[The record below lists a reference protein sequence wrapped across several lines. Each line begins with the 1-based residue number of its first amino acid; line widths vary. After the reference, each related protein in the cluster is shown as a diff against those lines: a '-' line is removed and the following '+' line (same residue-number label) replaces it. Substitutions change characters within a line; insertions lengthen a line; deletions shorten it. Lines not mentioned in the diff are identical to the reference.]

1 MCSDTYAK
9 RPMSPSV
16 KHWSKNV
23 FHLNRL
29 LLLCLVAAL
38 PYDPANACTTA
49 AWTAI
54 ATASQVPLMWKNRDT
69 DDLSNRVVYV
79 DAKPHK
85 YIGLADHTETSGRA
99 VFAGI
104 NDQGF
109 GIFNSVA
116 YNLPLD
122 PKEARDQEGTIMADA
137 LRTIASI
144 GDFEKFLQQKLGPN
158 LGAQTNFVVTDA
170 SGEVS
175 IFELHNHGF
184 KKLSVNESPK
194 QYLVNTNFSRSGAPG
209 EGVGYLRFERATNL
223 IEQQSTAVDVDFIFN
238 NLARDFGHV
247 LLHVPSL
254 EDLATKTSQS
264 AEWYASVDTINRNST
279 ASAVVIEG
287 KTPGNP
293 NSLATLWVLLGEPAT
308 SLAVPVWV
316 EAGKVP
322 GALSDGLTVPMQA
335 ESLRLKRLLRPL
347 PEQEMAKYMNLVVLN
362 NREGTGI
369 LPPIL
374 AAQRE
379 IVARTQEFLRTKP
392 SSEAM
397 ATFQEQIAKEALGIL
412 KSLG

>member
-1 MCSDTYAK
+1 MPS
-9 RPMSPSV
+9 SV
-16 KHWSKNV
+16 KHWCKNV
-23 FHLNRL
+23 FQLGHS
-29 LLLCLVAAL
+29 LLLCLAAAL
-38 PYDPANACTTA
+38 PYTPADACTTA
-49 AWTAI
+49 AWTAV
-54 ATASQVPLMWKNRDT
+54 ATASQAPLMWKNRDT

-85 YIGLADHTETSGRA
+85 YIGLADHTETTGRT

-122 PKEARDQEGTIMADA
+122 PKEAKDQEGAIMAEA

-194 QYLVNTNFSRSGAPG
+194 HYLVNTNFSRSGAVG
-209 EGVGYLRFERATNL
+209 EGVGYLRFERATSL
-223 IEQQSTAVDVDFIFN
+223 IEQQRTAVDVDFIFN
-238 NLARDFGHV
+238 RLARDFGHT
-247 LLHVPSL
+247 LLQVPSL

-264 AEWYASVDTINRNST
+264 AEWYASVDTINRDST

-287 KTPGNP
+287 KIPGNP

-308 SLAVPVWV
+308 SLAVPIWV

-322 GALSDGLTVPMQA
+322 LALSDGLTVPMQA
-335 ESLRLKRLLRPL
+335 ESLRLKRLLRPM
-347 PEQEMAKYMNLVVLN
+347 PEQEMSKYMNLVVLH

-379 IVARTQEFLRTKP
+379 IIARTQEFLRTKP
-392 SSEAM
+392 STEAM
-397 ATFQEQIAKEALGIL
+397 ASFQEQIAEEALEIL